1 MPRVAAP
8 AAAPLRPFYLVRRM
22 NNRKAKLIKLESRK
36 PRNPVAVPA
45 SQRKA
50 GAHRKSVKA
59 ERRAAQV
66 RHRRHL
72 HEVD

>member
-1 MPRVAAP
+1 
-8 AAAPLRPFYLVRRM
+8 M